1 MRLIDLNILLYAV
14 NADAPRHAAARRW
27 VEEVMTEDSV
37 GLPWVVM
44 LGFLRL
50 ATSRQVFTHPMAA
63 QEAIDIVDGWLQRPN
78 VVALAPGRDHWVIL
92 RSLVS
97 ASGMAGNLTTDAH
110 LAALAIEHG
119 CQLCS
124 TDTDFARFPR
134 LDWENPL

>member
-1 MRLIDLNILLYAV
+1 
-14 NADAPRHAAARRW
+14 
-27 VEEVMTEDSV
+27 V
-37 GLPWVVM
+37 GVI

-63 QEAIDIVDGWLQRPN
+63 KDAIDIVDGWLQRPN
-78 VVALAPGRDHWVIL
+78 VVALAPGRDHWNIL

-97 ASGMAGNLTTDAH
+97 ASGVAGNLTTDAH
-110 LAALAIEHG
+110 LAALAIEQG

-134 LDWENPL
+134 LDWQNPLES